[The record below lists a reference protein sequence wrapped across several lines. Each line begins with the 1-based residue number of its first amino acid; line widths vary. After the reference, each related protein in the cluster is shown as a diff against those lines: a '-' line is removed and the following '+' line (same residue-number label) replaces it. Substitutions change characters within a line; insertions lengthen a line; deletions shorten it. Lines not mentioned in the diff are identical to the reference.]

1 MKTRIGFIIIYFLM
15 LVSLF
20 VLQKPIFMLLDGDL
34 DIYLLSDFIS
44 VMFNGVSLDAATAG
58 YFTVLPLLL
67 SAISLFTQKLPFKK
81 ILFVY
86 NIFVALFISI
96 LFVVDSG
103 LYPFWGFK
111 LDASIFLYMDS
122 PKDALASV
130 SLGFII
136 IRVLAMLV
144 LAALYCYLLTIII
157 PDKFVSRFRK
167 VTQSLLMLLTTG
179 VLFIFIRGGVT

>member
-1 MKTRIGFIIIYFLM
+1 MKTRIGFVIIYFLM

-34 DIYLLSDFIS
+34 DIYSLSDFIS
-44 VMFNGVSLDAATAG
+44 VMYNGASLDAATAG
-58 YFTVLPLLL
+58 YFTVIPLLL
-67 SAISLFTQKLPFKK
+67 SAISLFIQKLPFKK
-81 ILFVY
+81 ILLVY

-130 SLGFII
+130 SLGFIF
-136 IRVLAMLV
+136 RS
-144 LAALYCYLLTIII
+144 LYIYSFC
-157 PDKFVSRFRK
+157 SR
-167 VTQSLLMLLTTG
+167 
-179 VLFIFIRGGVT
+179 